1 MLKVIFGKFAFM
13 LLPVKVAGA
22 GRLKRSAVIL
32 SKTIPTVEVLL
43 LLAMPTVLEPAI
55 EKGIRK
61 KM

>member
-1 MLKVIFGKFAFM
+1 M

-32 SKTIPTVEVLL
+32 SNTVPTVEVLL
-43 LLAMPTVLEPAI
+43 LLAMATDLEPEI
-55 EKGIRK
+55 EKGIGK